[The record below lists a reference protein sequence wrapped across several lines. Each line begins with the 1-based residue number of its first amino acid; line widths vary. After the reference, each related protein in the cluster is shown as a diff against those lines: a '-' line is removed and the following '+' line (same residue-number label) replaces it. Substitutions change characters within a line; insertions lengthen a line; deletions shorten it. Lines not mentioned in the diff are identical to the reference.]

1 MSEVRELCEK
11 DGAAVEAFL
20 APQADGYL
28 HMLSNLTRVGLTP
41 GQQPYQGRYVGAFAG
56 GRLTGVAALFWNGF
70 LTLCAPEETATLAGR
85 AVGPCASKVTG
96 LYGPADQAARAM
108 QALGVEDAAL
118 GSSAELELMALDL
131 DGLVRPPVLD
141 DGDLRTRLVRSSEVD
156 LVANWLCRFEVEV
169 FNREEQPR
177 LHGEML
183 ETVQRRRR
191 EHALWVLERRGQ
203 LVACCGFS
211 ARYRDR
217 VQVGPV
223 WVPPGLRN
231 AGYARAVVAGA
242 LLKAQADGTRR
253 AVLLGDDPAAKR
265 AYLALG
271 FERVGERVLAFLDR
285 AKFGQ
290 QRRLT
295 A

>member
-1 MSEVRELCEK
+1 MSEVRELREE
-11 DGAAVEAFL
+11 DAEALEAFL

-28 HMLSNLTRVGLTP
+28 HMLSNLAQVGLAP
-41 GQQPYQGRYVGAFAG
+41 GERPYQGHYIGAFQA
-56 GRLTGVAALFWNGF
+56 GRLRGVAALFWNGM
-70 LTLCAPEETATLAGR
+70 LVVSAEEDAEVLARRAVNRSGLPLKGLFGPSDQAVRARRALGLDPATLGFE
-85 AVGPCASKVTG
+85 ST
-96 LYGPADQAARAM
+96 LD
-108 QALGVEDAAL
+108 
-118 GSSAELELMALDL
+118 LMALDL
-131 DGLVRPPVLD
+131 DRLRRPALLD

-169 FNREEQPR
+169 FGREESPQ
-177 LHGEML
+177 LHGEMV

-191 EHALWVLERRGQ
+191 ERALWVLERRGQ

-211 ARYRDR
+211 ARYRER

-231 AGYARAVVAGA
+231 AGYARAVVASA
-242 LLKAQADGTRR
+242 LAKAQAGGARR

-271 FERVGERVLAFLDR
+271 FERVGARALAFVR
-285 AKFGQ
+285 ESPCE
-290 QRRLT
+290 RRHRLT

>member
-1 MSEVRELCEK
+1 MLEVRELREE
-11 DGAAVEAFL
+11 DAEAVEAFL

-28 HMLSNLTRVGLTP
+28 HMLSNLARVGLAP
-41 GQQPYQGRYVGAFAG
+41 GEQPYQGRYVGAFDA
-56 GRLTGVAALFWNGF
+56 GRLTGVAALFWFGV
-70 LTLCAPEETATLAGR
+70 LTLCAPEETATLAVR
-85 AVGPCASKVTG
+85 AVGPRASTMTG
-96 LYGPADQAARAM
+96 FYGPSDQVARAM
-108 QALGVEDAAL
+108 EVLGVDSGMLGSTAAL
-118 GSSAELELMALDL
+118 DLMALDL
-131 DGLVRPPVLD
+131 DRLVRPALLD

-156 LVANWLCRFEVEV
+156 LVANWFCRFEVEV
-169 FNREEQPR
+169 FGREESSQ

-191 EHALWVLERRGQ
+191 ERALWVLERRGQ

-211 ARYRDR
+211 ARYGER

-242 LLKAQADGTRR
+242 LLKAQAEGTRR

-271 FERVGERVLAFLDR
+271 FERAGERVLAFLDR
-285 AKFGQ
+285 AMFGE

>member
-1 MSEVRELCEK
+1 MSEVRELREE
-11 DGAAVEAFL
+11 DAEALEAFL
-20 APQADGYL
+20 TPQADGYL
-28 HMLSNLTRVGLTP
+28 HMLSNLARVGLTP
-41 GQQPYQGRYVGAFAG
+41 GQKPYQGRYVGAFAG
-56 GRLTGVAALFWNGF
+56 GRLTGVAALFWNGV
-70 LTLCAPEETATLAGR
+70 LTLCVPEETAALAVR
-85 AVGPCASKVTG
+85 AVGSRVSAMTG
-96 LYGPADQAARAM
+96 IYGPSDQVTRAM
-108 QALGVEDAAL
+108 QVLGVDDGMLGSKAAL
-118 GSSAELELMALDL
+118 DLMALDL
-131 DGLVRPPVLD
+131 ERMVHPVLLD
-141 DGDLRTRLVRSSEVD
+141 DGDLRTRLVRSSEAD
-156 LVANWLCRFEVEV
+156 LVANWFCRFEVEV
-169 FNREEQPR
+169 FSREESSQ
-177 LHGEML
+177 LHGQML

-211 ARYRDR
+211 ARYREL

-231 AGYARAVVAGA
+231 AGYARAVAAGA
-242 LLKAQADGTRR
+242 LLKAQAEGTRR

-271 FERVGERVLAFLDR
+271 FERAGERVLAFLDR
-285 AKFGQ
+285 AMFEE